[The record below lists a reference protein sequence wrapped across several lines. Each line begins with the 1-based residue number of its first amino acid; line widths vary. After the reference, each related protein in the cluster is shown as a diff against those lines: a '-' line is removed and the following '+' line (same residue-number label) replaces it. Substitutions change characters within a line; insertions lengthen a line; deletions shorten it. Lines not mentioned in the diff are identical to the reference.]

1 MTDNEVMEGLQRVLD
16 DVCQVLSQ
24 GGSREV
30 KHDAVRDAIAHTI
43 RLWNAS
49 TPARRESTIM
59 PVQQLLRALLDGYRS
74 T

>member
-1 MTDNEVMEGLQRVLD
+1 MTDNEVMDGLQRVLD
-16 DVCQVLSQ
+16 GVCAELSG
-24 GGSREV
+24 GGSQAV
-30 KHDAVRDAIAHTI
+30 KHDAVKDAIDHTV

-59 PVQQLLRALLDGYRS
+59 PVQQLLRALLDGYRA

>member
-1 MTDNEVMEGLQRVLD
+1 MTDNEVMDGLQRVLD
-16 DVCQVLSQ
+16 GVCAELSG
-24 GGSREV
+24 GGSQV
-30 KHDAVRDAIAHTI
+30 AKHDAVKDAIAHTI

-59 PVQQLLRALLDGYRS
+59 PVQQLLRALLDGYRA